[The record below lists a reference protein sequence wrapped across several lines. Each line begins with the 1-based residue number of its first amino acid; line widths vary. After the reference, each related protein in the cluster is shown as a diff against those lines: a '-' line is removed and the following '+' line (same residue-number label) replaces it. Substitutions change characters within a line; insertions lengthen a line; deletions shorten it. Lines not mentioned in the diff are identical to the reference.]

1 MTNERSDA
9 SAAEAKTESVDVNSR
24 GYRERVFEIVRRIP
38 EGRVMTYG
46 QLAEILGEGYTARTV
61 GYVMHGADSENVP
74 WQRVINSQGKC
85 STGKFTL
92 PVNLQQSLLESE
104 GVAFNASG
112 KCDLNTYL
120 WFPEGY
126 EQLEEELP

>member
-1 MTNERSDA
+1 MKLVD
-9 SAAEAKTESVDVNSR
+9 EA
-24 GYRERVFEIVRRIP
+24 GYRERVYAIVRQIP
-38 EGRVMTYG
+38 KGRVMTYG

-92 PVNLQQSLLESE
+92 PVNLQQSILESE
-104 GVAFNASG
+104 GVKFDAKG
-112 KCDLNTYL
+112 KCDL
-120 WFPEGY
+120 
-126 EQLEEELP
+126 